1 MCPPHPSLMPLQCCL
16 HTRQS
21 PRIQTLFGLIRA
33 GMLIECLL
41 VQLALCSQSLL
52 HGKKWYDRH
61 DYNTLRSNHLIIGG
75 GGHWKI
81 GGGNLALNL
90 TEINILSLCEKK
102 EILVFT
108 FKKKLR
114 LQFVHQV
121 FVYLIVW
128 IIIIKQKSSF
138 DLSDKNSSGASRF
151 AKK

>member
-1 MCPPHPSLMPLQCCL
+1 MPPAMCPPHPSLMSLQCCL
-16 HTRQS
+16 HIRQS

-52 HGKKWYDRH
+52 HEKKRYDRH
-61 DYNTLRSNHLIIGG
+61 DCNTLRSNHLIIGG
-75 GGHWKI
+75 GHWKI
-81 GGGNLALNL
+81 LGGNLALNL

-102 EILVFT
+102 KILVFT
-108 FKKKLR
+108 FFKKLR

-121 FVYLIVW
+121 YVYLNVW
-128 IIIIKQKSSF
+128 IKQKSSF
-138 DLSDKNSSGASRF
+138 DLSGKNSFGASRF